1 MSSKPTLSESQL
13 TALDSFL
20 ASRSYVEGFE
30 PSQADNAVAAAI
42 AAGSTTTATTTP
54 AASKA
59 TRPHLFR
66 WHRHVASFDAEKRK
80 LWPGNADEWSRC
92 DASDLLNRLLASS
105 SSSRTSTTST
115 TASAVSGE
123 SSSSS
128 SRPGPPASSR
138 TTTTTTAST
147 TPPFPTRPS
156 VVTGAWVRQS
166 FIDFFVSKYAHT
178 YVHSSSVIP
187 HDDPTLLFANAG
199 MNQFKPLFLG
209 TVDPNRF
216 R

>member
-1 MSSKPTLSESQL
+1 MSKPALISDAQL
-13 TALDSFL
+13 TALDAFL

-30 PSQADNAVAAAI
+30 PSQADNAVVAAITAAA
-42 AAGSTTTATTTP
+42 TPTATPTT
-54 AASKA
+54 AASKG

-66 WHRHVASFDAEKRK
+66 WHRHVTSFDADERK
-80 LWPGNADEWSRC
+80 LWRGNTLGDPSE
-92 DASDLLNRLLASS
+92 LLNRLLSS
-105 SSSRTSTTST
+105 SSSERTTSAT
-115 TASAVSGE
+115 HAVNGE
-123 SSSSS
+123 VSSSSS
-128 SRPGPPASSR
+128 SRPGPPASL
-138 TTTTTTAST
+138 TTTTKSSSL
-147 TPPFPTRPS
+147 PTRPS

-216 R
+216 QVRQCETV